1 MCSCAYLKLRLWA
14 QAVAS
19 RQSQHGEDVAHV
31 PSDRLPAGSKP
42 ARPLTVVEQLPD
54 GAEDLLGALPPLPL
68 ITCLIRVLAPR
79 TTAAA
84 HATVS
89 GVVNMRPCT
98 SWSRGPLEF
107 PGG

>member
-1 MCSCAYLKLRLWA
+1 MGAGGGQW
-14 QAVAS
+14 
-19 RQSQHGEDVAHV
+19 QSQHGEDVAHV

-54 GAEDLLGALPPLPL
+54 GAEDLLGALPRFL

-79 TTAAA
+79 ITAAA
-84 HATVS
+84 HATMS

-107 PGG
+107 SGE